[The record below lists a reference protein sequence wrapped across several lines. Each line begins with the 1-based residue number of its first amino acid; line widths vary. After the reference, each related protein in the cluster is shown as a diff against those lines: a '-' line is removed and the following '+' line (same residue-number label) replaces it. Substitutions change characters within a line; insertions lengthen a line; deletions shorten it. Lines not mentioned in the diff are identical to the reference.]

1 MTVHRLT
8 DRIAVSDAPSED
20 ELRTAAREGYR
31 TIIDLRAGFELPD
44 EKLRISAFARNV
56 GNVYYWTN
64 VQDNLAS
71 VTRFAG
77 MPRTYGLQASWRY

>member
-31 TIIDLRAGFELPD
+31 TIIDLRADGEPHPGASRRGRKRSSRPKSVSPID
-44 EKLRISAFARNV
+44 RYPWSRRVSPI
-56 GNVYYWTN
+56 G
-64 VQDNLAS
+64 S
-71 VTRFAG
+71 VT
-77 MPRTYGLQASWRY
+77 